1 MCQILVSLVN
11 RYTYV
16 YCREKERSMA
26 LIGMAQYHMMIV
38 YVVVIQ

>member
-1 MCQILVSLVN
+1 MCQILLSLVN

-26 LIGMAQYHMMIV
+26 WIGMAQYHMMIV
-38 YVVVIQ
+38 VVIQ